1 MAFDR
6 SKFKATS
13 TSVIDEEAKRQEEVS
28 KNYSVSTLDG
38 YVPFFKIEDGQNQF
52 RIMPSVSEGVSPYV
66 PFRTIQLKCEVDK
79 KDDSGKKIGTEVK
92 NKKIF
97 IATVHSKKMKK
108 DPCEIYLDYIF
119 AKAEGMDKEEKQKFL
134 NPVVGYRANGKWV
147 PGIRPQSSYVGY
159 CTNTKGE
166 LGRIDLKPNWLKEM
180 QKLSI
185 AKSEEEVSTI
195 DVFSDPDEGFPL
207 LITKSV
213 DNAGKLPKTVYSIS
227 TKDPVKGQNWDEF
240 FEKNR
245 VSNETLAKLESLTT
259 LEELYVDSYS
269 RRDWD
274 LALDGLQRFD
284 KENNYN
290 IFADEKFLDE
300 LEELEKFVPEE
311 KQSSKE
317 EKSQKKETKKSED
330 STENNSSSQSKLPS
344 VSKMKR
350 FLKVY
355 VEEEYEGRELPEL
368 SEKELQEW
376 YLLAID
382 EKPLPMPEQDEESG
396 EDEPEGDEEDEGV
409 EDALAKIRNL
419 KNK

>member
-1 MAFDR
+1 M
-6 SKFKATS
+6 
-13 TSVIDEEAKRQEEVS
+13 
-28 KNYSVSTLDG
+28 
-38 YVPFFKIEDGQNQF
+38 
-52 RIMPSVSEGVSPYV
+52 
-66 PFRTIQLKCEVDK
+66 
-79 KDDSGKKIGTEVK
+79 
-92 NKKIF
+92 
-97 IATVHSKKMKK
+97 
-108 DPCEIYLDYIF
+108 
-119 AKAEGMDKEEKQKFL
+119 
-134 NPVVGYRANGKWV
+134 
-147 PGIRPQSSYVGY
+147 
-159 CTNTKGE
+159 
-166 LGRIDLKPNWLKEM
+166 
-180 QKLSI
+180 
-185 AKSEEEVSTI
+185 
-195 DVFSDPDEGFPL
+195 
-207 LITKSV
+207 
-213 DNAGKLPKTVYSIS
+213 
-227 TKDPVKGQNWDEF
+227 
-240 FEKNR
+240 
-245 VSNETLAKLESLTT
+245 ESLTT

-396 EDEPEGDEEDEGV
+396 EDEPEGDEEDEDEGV